1 MGLRKS
7 AELAI
12 LAIRLPPHLP
22 MVRLKTLL
30 GLVLGGNRGRYN
42 HRLRDHITRF
52 AVNLYI
58 NAKKDASIS
67 DKVIEVVN
75 CLPKKRAISKL
86 E

>member
-1 MGLRKS
+1 M
-7 AELAI
+7 
-12 LAIRLPPHLP
+12 
-22 MVRLKTLL
+22 
-30 GLVLGGNRGRYN
+30 
-42 HRLRDHITRF
+42 RF

-86 E
+86 EVMILKMLRIAYLMTTNPLAGR